1 MTRPE
6 IRHKFTFV
14 KEKMSGNPESG
25 ECFCI
30 HANSINTQ
38 IKNLKEG
45 VGKIFYLKINRVG
58 VNGDVPEINLELVS
72 ETVYLSPTKY
82 V

>member
-1 MTRPE
+1 MTRSE
-6 IRHKFTFV
+6 IREKFSFI
-14 KEKMSGNPESG
+14 KDKMSGNPESG
-25 ECFCI
+25 ECFSI
-30 HANSINTQ
+30 STNSIDTQ

-45 VGKIFYLKINRVG
+45 AGKLFYFRINRVS
-58 VNGDVPEINLELVS
+58 VNDSMPEINLELVS